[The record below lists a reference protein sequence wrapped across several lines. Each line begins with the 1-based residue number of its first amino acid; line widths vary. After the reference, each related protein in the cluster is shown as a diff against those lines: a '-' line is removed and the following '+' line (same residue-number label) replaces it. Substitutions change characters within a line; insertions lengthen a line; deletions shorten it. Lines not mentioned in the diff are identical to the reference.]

1 MDNNKVKVEIFGQEY
16 VISGEEAREHILRV
30 ADYVNSKMNEI
41 GKVVKTSQL
50 SLIAVLSAVNIAD
63 GYFNELD
70 TVTELRKTNAQ
81 LEKDVEHYVQ
91 LWEDAKKSFLQYKE
105 DAQVVTRKKETLK
118 STLDEKEQE
127 LADLR
132 VTLEEAESRVKKGFE
147 AQIDNLKVKLK
158 ENESSYFDLQME
170 NVQLKSEL
178 ERYKKIK
185 LLV

>member
-1 MDNNKVKVEIFGQEY
+1 MENNKVKVKIFGQEY
-16 VISGEEAREHILRV
+16 VITGEKAREHILRV
-30 ADYVNSKMNEI
+30 ADYVDSRMNEI
-41 GKVVKTSQL
+41 DKSVKTNQL

-63 GYFNELD
+63 SYFSVLD
-70 TVTELRKTNAQ
+70 NVTELQKTNTQ
-81 LEKDVEHYVQ
+81 LEKDVGHYVQ

-105 DAQVVTRKKETLK
+105 DAQAVSRKKDTLK

-127 LADLR
+127 LTDLK
-132 VTLEEAESRVKKGFE
+132 TILEETEIKAKKEVEAEIE
-147 AQIDNLKVKLK
+147 ELKDKLK
-158 ENESSYFDLQME
+158 ETESGYFDLQME

>member
-1 MDNNKVKVEIFGQEY
+1 MENNKVKVEIFGQEY
-16 VISGEEAREHILRV
+16 IISGEEAREHILRV

-41 GKVVKTSQL
+41 GKAVKTSQL

-63 GYFNELD
+63 GYFTALD
-70 TVTELRKTNAQ
+70 TVTELKKTNAQ
-81 LEKDVEHYVQ
+81 LEKDVGHYIQ

-105 DAQVVTRKKETLK
+105 DAQAVSKKKDTLK
-118 STLDEKEQE
+118 NTLDEKEHE
-127 LADLR
+127 LADLK
-132 VTLEEAESRVKKGFE
+132 VTLEEAENKAKKE
-147 AQIDNLKVKLK
+147 VETEIEKLK
-158 ENESSYFDLQME
+158 EKLKETESGYFDLQME